1 MSLAEAINAD
11 ELLID
16 ELAGRVE
23 AERRKLH
30 VTGTLGVLADAYV
43 AGLIDF
49 DRALAR
55 LRSTNLF
62 RRGRA
67 PRAPPRGCR
76 GKRTVIAAAR
86 HARCIIHH
94 F

>member
-1 MSLAEAINAD
+1 MAEAMNDD

-16 ELAGRVE
+16 ELAGRTE

-30 VTGTLGVLADAYV
+30 VTGTFGVLADAYV

-55 LRSTNLF
+55 LRSTNF
-62 RRGRA
+62 RLSAEVERLVR
-67 PRAPPRGCR
+67 CR
-76 GKRTVIAAAR
+76 IAAEKGGP
-86 HARCIIHH
+86 
-94 F
+94 